1 MNFLST
7 LICLFCLLITQNSQA
22 QSTKRVRKHTKQ
34 FIVIRKPAT
43 DLDIFNAKMRQ
54 PVPTTTAQ
62 GVLRFGKS
70 FLGYAYPQ
78 PRTDT
83 TQRISTTPQLQP
95 IEEEGLD
102 INLKKFDCVT
112 FVENMVALTQTRR
125 TPVPHFDIFKK
136 NLTNLR
142 YRNSVIDYAARF
154 HYFSD
159 WLFENEKRGLLRTIT
174 KDIGGQVFP
183 KTVFYMSYKKDT
195 LYGNM
200 ADSSTFVAVQAV
212 EKEITKRQKFY
223 IPKDKI
229 PDVESK
235 IQDGDIIAITNRLD
249 GMDIAHTGFAI
260 RKNGRVHMIHASS
273 QFHKVVITDVPLA
286 DYLMKNKGQTGIMVG
301 RLN

>member
-1 MNFLST
+1 M
-7 LICLFCLLITQNSQA
+7 
-22 QSTKRVRKHTKQ
+22 
-34 FIVIRKPAT
+34 RKPAT
-43 DLDIFNAKMRQ
+43 DLDIFNHKMRQ
-54 PVPTTTAQ
+54 PLPTTTAQ

-78 PRTDT
+78 PRIDT
-83 TQRISTTPQLQP
+83 TQKIGNAPQLQP

-102 INLKKFDCVT
+102 VNLKKFDCVT

-125 TPVPHFDIFKK
+125 AMPSAFDTFKK
-136 NLTNLR
+136 NLTNIR
-142 YRNSVIDYAARF
+142 YRNSVIDYASRL

-159 WLFENEKRGLLRTIT
+159 WLFENEKRGLLRNIT
-174 KDIGGQVFP
+174 KDIGGQIYP
-183 KTVFYMSYKKDT
+183 KNVFYMSYKKDT

-200 ADSSTFVAVQAV
+200 ADSATFIAVQAV

-229 PDVESK
+229 SDVESK
-235 IQDGDIIAITNRLD
+235 IRDGDVIAVTNRLE

-286 DYLMKNKGQTGIMVG
+286 DYVMKNKAQTGIMVG
-301 RLN
+301 RLK

>member
-1 MNFLST
+1 MKFVFT
-7 LICLFCLLITQNSQA
+7 LMCLFGLMIPNNISA
-22 QSTKRVRKHTKQ
+22 QSSKRVRKHTKR
-34 FIVIRKPAT
+34 FISMRKPAT
-43 DLDIFNAKMRQ
+43 DLDIFNYKMRQ
-54 PVPTTTAQ
+54 PLPTTTAQ

-78 PRTDT
+78 SRTDT
-83 TQRISTTPQLQP
+83 TQRIGNSPQLQP

-125 TPVPHFDIFKK
+125 TTTPNFDNFKR
-136 NLTNLR
+136 NLANIR
-142 YRNSVIDYAARF
+142 YRNSVVDYAARL

-159 WLFENEKRGLLRTIT
+159 WLFENEKRGLLRDIT
-174 KDIGGQVFP
+174 KDIGGQIFP
-183 KTVFYMSYKKDT
+183 KSVFYMSYKKDT

-200 ADSSTFVAVQAV
+200 ADSATFVAVQAV

-229 PDVESK
+229 ADIESK
-235 IQDGDIIAITNRLD
+235 IRDGDIIAVTNRLE

-286 DYLMKNKGQTGIMVG
+286 DYVIKNKAQTGIMVG
-301 RLN
+301 RLK